1 LSPHAVGVVAKQL
14 HDKCAPSREIRAV
27 NLFYEILADSLAAI
41 HLGYLAYVVLG
52 QVAILVGW
60 PLQWRWI
67 RNPWFRISHLAMILI
82 VAAEAVVDYECPLTK
97 WERDLRIHIGQ
108 IRADPERGNVEEVS
122 FVAGILRS
130 VLYAGSDKSFVQYL
144 KPTYYTFAGIVLA
157 TVLLV
162 PPRFRRP
169 GAPPADHPTTAEPG
183 TVVRSP

>member
-1 LSPHAVGVVAKQL
+1 M
-14 HDKCAPSREIRAV
+14 

-52 QVAILVGW
+52 QVAILIGW
-60 PLQWRWI
+60 PLHWRWI

-82 VAAEAVVDYECPLTK
+82 VAAEAVVDYECPFTT
-97 WERDLRIHIGQ
+97 WERNLRVQIGQ
-108 IRADPERGNVEEVS
+108 IRVDPERGKVEEVS
-122 FVAGILRS
+122 FVAEILRS
-130 VLYAGSDKSFVQYL
+130 VLYAGSDESFVQYL

-169 GAPPADHPTTAEPG
+169 GTSPSDCPTTAEPG
-183 TVVRSP
+183 TVPMSATAESPEAPVPKRLQ